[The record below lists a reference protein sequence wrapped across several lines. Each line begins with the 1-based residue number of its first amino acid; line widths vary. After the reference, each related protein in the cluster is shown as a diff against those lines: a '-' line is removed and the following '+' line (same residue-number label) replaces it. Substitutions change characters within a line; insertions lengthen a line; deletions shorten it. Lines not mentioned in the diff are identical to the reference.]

1 MVLGSRARLALAQ
14 NSGFEVVFQDSHG
27 TLRCERGGG
36 ATLPE
41 DLFLRCAL
49 DILPISLGTKEFMS
63 KYQPLGEA
71 NRRLKEDK
79 NDEEAQK
86 MYEVHM
92 PLYKNYA
99 LWQRGI

>member
-1 MVLGSRARLALAQ
+1 
-14 NSGFEVVFQDSHG
+14 
-27 TLRCERGGG
+27 
-36 ATLPE
+36 
-41 DLFLRCAL
+41 
-49 DILPISLGTKEFMS
+49 MS

-99 LWQRGI
+99 LRQRGI

>member
-1 MVLGSRARLALAQ
+1 
-14 NSGFEVVFQDSHG
+14 
-27 TLRCERGGG
+27 
-36 ATLPE
+36 
-41 DLFLRCAL
+41 
-49 DILPISLGTKEFMS
+49 MS